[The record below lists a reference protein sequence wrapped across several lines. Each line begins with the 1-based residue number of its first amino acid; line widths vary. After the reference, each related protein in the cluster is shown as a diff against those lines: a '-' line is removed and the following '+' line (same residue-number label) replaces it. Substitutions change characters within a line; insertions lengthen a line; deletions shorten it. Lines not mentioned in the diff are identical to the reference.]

1 MLPVSV
7 NSYDGS
13 YVKVIGLGGLKGILA
28 ASNCVG
34 AIMMTIDCSFQHPYC
49 FFRLQLALHFAQT
62 LSFE

>member
-13 YVKVIGLGGLKGILA
+13 YVVIGLGGLKGILA
-28 ASNCVG
+28 AINCVG
-34 AIMMTIDCSFQHPYC
+34 AIMMTIDCLFQHPYY
-49 FFRLQLALHFAQT
+49 FFRLRLALHFAQT